1 MVKVLRINR
10 YLSLCGIAS
19 RRKCESILLNGDVS
33 VNDEVCINLSTTVH
47 PGRDRVHY
55 KGKLI
60 HPPTEL
66 SYYILH
72 KPKGYLSSA
81 EDPHHRKTIY
91 LLIKDI
97 PERVFHVGRLDKDSE
112 GLLFLTNDGKLA
124 HRLLHPKY
132 QVPKEYYVEVNGFL
146 SDGAI
151 EKLIS
156 GVELEEG
163 KTNPSKI
170 DLINRSGKESQ
181 FNIVLHQGWKRQIRR
196 MVEST
201 GLEVTYL
208 RRDTFGPLG
217 LTGLSLGEWRKLSI
231 TDINRLKREV
241 NLP

>member
-1 MVKVLRINR
+1 ML
-10 YLSLCGIAS
+10 
-19 RRKCESILLNGDVS
+19 
-33 VNDEVCINLSTTVH
+33 
-47 PGRDRVHY
+47 Y
-55 KGKLI
+55 KGELI
-60 HPPTEL
+60 HPPEEL

-72 KPKGYLSSA
+72 KPMGYLSSA
-81 EDPHHRKTIY
+81 EDPHHRRTIY
-91 LLIKDI
+91 LLTKDI

-112 GLLFLTNDGKLA
+112 GLLLLTNDGKLG

-146 SDGAI
+146 SDEAI
-151 EKLIS
+151 EKLVS

-163 KTNPSKI
+163 RTNPSEI
-170 DLINRSGKESQ
+170 DLIDRSEKTSQ

-196 MVEST
+196 MTESI

-217 LTGLSLGEWRKLSI
+217 LKGLPLGEWRKLSTI
-231 TDINRLKREV
+231 DINRLKREV